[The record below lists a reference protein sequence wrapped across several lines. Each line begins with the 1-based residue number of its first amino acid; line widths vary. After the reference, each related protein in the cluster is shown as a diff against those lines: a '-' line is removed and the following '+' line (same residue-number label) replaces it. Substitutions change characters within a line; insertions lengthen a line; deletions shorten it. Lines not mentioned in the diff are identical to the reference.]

1 MAEPTDPS
9 VMITSRSSQSAS
21 YVRPLKFGKQ
31 CRQGASPLLMATPT

>member
-1 MAEPTDPS
+1 MAELSDPP
-9 VMITSRSSQSAS
+9 VMFTRRSPRSAR